1 MYFAFEMVARVPRQ
15 PGTTEIWSAILIKP
29 YGYFYMDRACKEKQ
43 DVRRLSIE
51 IGITPEFEG
60 DLTGDASYECQFA
73 LKACDSLAPNLTSIY
88 EERGRSSRWIECY
101 LQGRG

>member
-1 MYFAFEMVARVPRQ
+1 
-15 PGTTEIWSAILIKP
+15 
-29 YGYFYMDRACKEKQ
+29 MDRACKEKQ